1 MPTLS
6 SHTAN
11 VRPRSRPPKAQ
22 GAGSLTHVRTGSR
35 FQALEWFDG
44 KQLVAPCKTYLWCS
58 DEPKVV
64 GSSRRRGAA
73 RRGWRCALP
82 CCPAWLRAAVH
93 RDCSASPSQYCES
106 SLPHLPCTALSG
118 VLSAVLNRALGV
130 ARRGPILT
138 PVCLRAV
145 RR

>member
-58 DEPKVV
+58 DEPKVSWIV
-64 GSSRRRGAA
+64 PTARGRAPYAGAA
-73 RRGWRCALP
+73 R
-82 CCPAWLRAAVH
+82 CPAARPG
-93 RDCSASPSQYCES
+93 CSP
-106 SLPHLPCTALSG
+106 
-118 VLSAVLNRALGV
+118 
-130 ARRGPILT
+130 
-138 PVCLRAV
+138 
-145 RR
+145 